1 MKNKAQ
7 DDLGK
12 VGISSPPF
20 FPHSLAPTAYSGKA
34 WFFCLLFGI
43 IPLLLPALWNG
54 FAIVFY
60 DTGGYLDRV
69 LKMTIYPGRSFLYGL
84 FLWITSFGWW
94 FFWGPI
100 LLESF
105 LCFWIIHLTLRC
117 SNLPS
122 SPLTTALFCAGLSLL
137 TGISWYT
144 SQLMPDILVPVVIL
158 ALWLLFF
165 SSQHLNLLENTGLF
179 ATAVFG
185 LMSHNSCLARGIG
198 LVPTLL
204 LLRAM
209 LYRNNQRIST
219 RIFPPL
225 AAVAISMM
233 LIPTVNLAVSGK
245 FTYSTGGPIFLFG
258 RFVQAGIAQQWLAD
272 HCPGAGLR
280 ICVAKNRL
288 PQTADEFL
296 WSRTSPLQD
305 LGDWTGNTA
314 NAELGQVVV
323 ESIKEYP
330 DDVLLTSLQA
340 TVEQFTMVET
350 GDGLD
355 NYQDYTRKVFAGL
368 SPDIVQSFT
377 SANQQRN
384 RITQKLFDALNLVHI
399 PVAYLSLLG
408 LALVV
413 GWGLRARRHDF
424 TGLALYVLIALTGN
438 AFICGALS
446 SPYNRYQSRLIWLAT
461 LVVGMAALYRWRQ
474 ARLKFALSPV
484 TRLR

>member
-1 MKNKAQ
+1 MKNKPQ
-7 DDLGK
+7 NDLVE
-12 VGISSPPF
+12 VGISSLPF
-20 FPHSLAPTAYSGKA
+20 SPHSFLPTAYSSKA

-43 IPLLLPALWNG
+43 VPLLFPALWNG

-69 LKMTIYPGRSFLYGL
+69 LKMTIYPGRSFLYGF
-84 FLWITSFGWW
+84 FLWMTSFGWW

-100 LLESF
+100 LIKSF

-117 SNLPS
+117 NNLPS
-122 SPLTTALFCAGLSLL
+122 SPLTTALFCTGLSLL

-144 SQLMPDILVPVVIL
+144 SQLMPDILVPMVIL

-165 SSQHLNLLENTGLF
+165 SSQRLNLFEKTGLF
-179 ATAVFG
+179 TTAVFG
-185 LMSHNSCLARGIG
+185 LMSHNSCLALGIG
-198 LVPTLL
+198 LIPTLL
-204 LLRAM
+204 LLRAV
-209 LYRNNQRIST
+209 LYRNTEQIPT

-225 AAVAISMM
+225 AAVAVSMM

-245 FTYSTGGPIFLFG
+245 FTYSAGGPIFLFG

-288 PQTADEFL
+288 PPTADEFL

-314 NAELGQVVV
+314 NAELGHVVV

-340 TVEQFTMVET
+340 TVEQFTMVKT

-384 RITQKLFDALNLVHI
+384 RMPQKLFDALNLVHI

-413 GWGLRARRHDF
+413 GWGVRERRHDF
-424 TGLALYVLIALTGN
+424 TGLALYVLIALLGN

-461 LVVGMAALYRWRQ
+461 LVVGMAAFCRWRQ
-474 ARLKFALSPV
+474 SRKYCFKG
-484 TRLR
+484 